1 MPKRPEYLNLAFKQA
16 INYFKRKQVFPSSRG
31 TKYQEGMHKHAFM
44 VQGLTKANL
53 LEDIRWLL
61 EKALEE
67 GTSHE
72 DFTRSFNR
80 LVGRKGWQPGGD
92 RVQKIFITNIRQ
104 AYRGG
109 RYEQIQDVAA
119 KVPGGGI
126 MWMHRTPDPEL
137 GGNPRPEHK
146 ELDGKVFPS
155 NSPFWDKAFP
165 QCAWGCRCG
174 AVHLSPRQIQ
184 TLGKQIEAPP
194 DADSIADPGFRY
206 APINDNTT
214 ERTQFFKD
222 GLKQLS
228 PSLRAATEKDLQS
241 KGVL

>member
-1 MPKRPEYLNLAFKQA
+1 MPKPPEYLSLTFKQA
-16 INYFKRKQVFPSSRG
+16 INYFKRKSVFPSPRG
-31 TKYQEGMHKHAFM
+31 TQFQEGMHNHAFM

-61 EKALEE
+61 SRALEQ
-67 GTSHE
+67 GTSQD
-72 DFTRSFNR
+72 DFVQSFNR
-80 LVGRKGWQPGGD
+80 LVGRKGWQPGGN
-92 RVQKIFITNIRQ
+92 RVQKIFTTNIRQ

-109 RYEQIQDVAA
+109 RYEQIQEIATKNPD
-119 KVPGGGI
+119 GGI
-126 MWMHRTPDPEL
+126 MWIHRTPDPEF

-146 ELDGKVFPS
+146 ALNGKVFPN

-184 TLGKQIEAPP
+184 AMGKQIEEPP
-194 DADSIADPGFRY
+194 DADSIADPGFKY
-206 APINDNTT
+206 APTNTN
-214 ERTQFFKD
+214 ERDRTAFLDD
-222 GLKQLS
+222 GLSKLP
-228 PSLRAATEKDLQS
+228 PSLRQATQKDLKK

>member
-1 MPKRPEYLNLAFKQA
+1 MNKRPEYLSLVFKQA
-16 INYFKRKQVFPSSRG
+16 INYFKRKNVFPTPRG
-31 TKYQEGMHKHAFM
+31 AKYQEGMHNHAFM

-61 EKALEE
+61 GRALED

-72 DFTRSFNR
+72 DFTKSFNR

-92 RVQKIFITNIRQ
+92 RVQKIFTTNMRQ

-109 RYEQIQDVAA
+109 RYEQIQDIAS
-119 KVPGGGI
+119 KIPDGGI
-126 MWMHRTPDPEL
+126 MWIHRTPDKEF

-146 ELDGKVFPS
+146 ALDGKVFPS

-174 AVHLSPRQIQ
+174 AVHLSPRQMQ
-184 TLGKQIEAPP
+184 SLGKQMDTPP
-194 DADSIADPGFRY
+194 NANSIADPGFRY
-206 APINDNTT
+206 APTNNNTRD
-214 ERTQFFKD
+214 RTAFLQNS
-222 GLKQLS
+222 LNQLS
-228 PSLRAATEKDLQS
+228 PELRQATEQDLQS